1 MDEVK
6 DLRADG
12 RTSMGA
18 KLQQLMKQVPGFE
31 GYLERSKRRNAD
43 NVQREYLIKLM
54 SGKKREIQDL
64 GAALL
69 DGGDLAQMN
78 AIDGLTNVIDRISN
92 KMRAAGTAGGN
103 FFALQDVDTELLD
116 RIYEHDLALISEFN
130 AIADKLGTLQQAVD
144 SNDNVKLAVRGVNSA
159 LTEFEAR
166 VDGREKILKGLD

>member
-12 RTSMGA
+12 RMSMGA

-43 NVQREYLIKLM
+43 NVQREHLIKLM

-69 DGGDLAQMN
+69 DGGDLTQMN
-78 AIDGLTNVIDRISN
+78 AIDGLTNVVDRINN
-92 KMRAAGTAGGN
+92 KMRSAGTAGGN
-103 FFALQDVDTELLD
+103 FFSLQDVDTELLD

-130 AIADKLGTLQQAVD
+130 AIAEKLGTLQQAVD
-144 SNDNVKLAVRGVNSA
+144 SNDNVKLAVRGVSSA